1 MENELSWLKKARPGK
16 DLLPE
21 TREVAVLDPDQ
32 GPGVVWGRIVGAT
45 KKNNPNLGAEADRL
59 HQKFGL
65 LPGVIQDLVG

>member
-21 TREVAVLDPDQ
+21 TREVVVLDPDQ
-32 GPGVVWGRIVGAT
+32 GPGVVWGRIVAEK

-59 HQKFGL
+59 YQKFGL
-65 LPGVIQDLVG
+65 LPEAIQDLVG